1 MSKSKSTTLES
12 PPKFLQ
18 DKENVKQERQE
29 TLPPEFSVVPI
40 TDQRV
45 LEQYRLVEEAE
56 NATKA
61 RMNVLAGMVTM
72 IQPEGAQFNYEERC
86 FMVPIPERNNNEE
99 SNERADD

>member
-1 MSKSKSTTLES
+1 MLKPS
-12 PPKFLQ
+12 PQ
-18 DKENVKQERQE
+18 
-29 TLPPEFSVVPI
+29 EFSVVPI
-40 TDQRV
+40 TDKRV
-45 LEQYRLVEEAE
+45 LEQYRMVEEAE

>member
-1 MSKSKSTTLES
+1 MPEPS
-12 PPKFLQ
+12 PQ
-18 DKENVKQERQE
+18 
-29 TLPPEFSVVPI
+29 EFSAIPI
-40 TDQRV
+40 TDKRV

-86 FMVPIPERNNNEE
+86 FMVPIPEGV
-99 SNERADD
+99 DDE